1 MCKHLQEY
9 KEAFPELQKLYVTAL
24 VTGMSSA
31 AYESS
36 FSTLLRVLTPYVT
49 QEKKESGDLGPWEVQ
64 NK

>member
-9 KEAFPELQKLYVTAL
+9 KEAIPELQKLYVTAL

-36 FSTLLRVLTPYVT
+36 FSTLLRVLTPYVA
-49 QEKKESGDLGPWEVQ
+49 QEKKESGDLGPWEFQ